1 MVHERFQ
8 AESKS
13 GGVGWTTNE
22 QLFLQPTAP
31 NSVSMREDLDEGDLG
46 RLKPFNPR
54 VHPKIWRW

>member
-1 MVHERFQ
+1 MVQERFQ

-13 GGVGWTTNE
+13 GRVGWATNE
-22 QLFLQPTAP
+22 QLFLQLTAP
-31 NSVSMREDLDEGDLG
+31 NTVSVRDDFDERDLE